1 MKDCI
6 IVTSI
11 VEISDKPLDWS
22 PVRSIY
28 THQQRFEQTLET
40 IESIR
45 KHLPDTDIILAECS
59 PDSEYM
65 KELEK
70 KVDIFINTYPNDLI
84 RDGYNKS
91 VCEAQLMLYVFDRVD
106 FSLYQ
111 NIFKMTGRYKL
122 TDKFNRSLWMNNQA
136 TCCTSDWYSSNINPV
151 PTMHTFF
158 YKITNNELP
167 ILKYVFHRMIN
178 HNVKD
183 SMEITLYHNLKEHL
197 TTIHEIGIEVRWSCH
212 DCRPHA

>member
-11 VEISDKPLDWS
+11 VEISDKPLS
-22 PVRSIY
+22 FTYVRSVY

-70 KVDIFINTYPNDLI
+70 RVDIFINTYPNDIIQNGFHKGL
-84 RDGYNKS
+84 
-91 VCEAQLMLYVFDRVD
+91 CEAQLMLYIFDRVD
-106 FSLYQ
+106 FSNYQ

-122 TDKFNRSLWMNNQA
+122 TDRFDRLRWMNESPIACKSN
-136 TCCTSDWYSSNINPV
+136 WYSDKEN
-151 PTMHTFF
+151 MHTFF
-158 YKITNNELP
+158 YKFTNRELP
-167 ILKYVFHRMIN
+167 IITNTFKAMISN
-178 HNVKD
+178 TSPEAIELVMYNA
-183 SMEITLYHNLKEHL
+183 LNLNL
-197 TTIHEIGIEVRWSCH
+197 DIISEIGIEVRWSCYNQIH
-212 DCRPHA
+212 QA

>member
-11 VEISDKPLDWS
+11 VEITDKPLYWS

-70 KVDIFINTYPNDLI
+70 RVDIFINTYPNDLI
-84 RDGYNKS
+84 LNGLYKG
-91 VCEAQLMLYVFDRVD
+91 VCEAQLMLYIFDRVD
-106 FSLYQ
+106 LSQYQ

-122 TDKFNRSLWMNNQA
+122 TDKFNRSLWMNDHAVGCKSNWY
-136 TCCTSDWYSSNINPV
+136 CSGSDQQS
-151 PTMHTFF
+151 MHTFF

-167 ILKYVFHRMIN
+167 IVKNTFNSILNTQQDCIEVIMCN
-178 HNVKD
+178 ALSNV
-183 SMEITLYHNLKEHL
+183 LRLVP
-197 TTIHEIGIEVRWSCH
+197 EIGIEVRWSCH
-212 DCRPHA
+212 DCTPHA

>member
-22 PVRSIY
+22 AIRSIY

-70 KVDIFINTYPNDLI
+70 RVDIFINTYPNNLI
-84 RDGYNKS
+84 RNGFNKS
-91 VCEAQLMLYVFDRVD
+91 VCEAQLMLYVFDRID
-106 FSLYQ
+106 FSQYQ

-122 TDKFNRSLWMNNQA
+122 TDKFDRSVWMNNMVCGSL
-136 TCCTSDWYSSNINPV
+136 TYWYSSSIDPG
-151 PTMHTFF
+151 PAIHTFF
-158 YKITNNELP
+158 YKFTNRELYD
-167 ILKYVFHRMIN
+167 LKNAFNIAVSTDTH
-178 HNVKD
+178 D
-183 SMEITLYHNLKEHL
+183 SMEPILYNIFRPILNN
-197 TTIHEIGIEVRWSCH
+197 ISEIGIEVRWSCH